1 MEKVDELL
9 LQVRTAHRLLAAYY
23 QRLHPIIGDL
33 AAQAD
38 TVFDFWTPQLFEKPA
53 RANPFAKWQWDLLPA
68 AVTRY
73 VFKQV
78 KESSKVTKGD
88 FTLEFLVVNDTG
100 IVKEKGKGE
109 LDALALPLDVEH
121 AESIIKVG
129 IYRAA
134 ENSDKDY
141 FSQWNSVGYP
151 DYQDE
156 ASFKKDK
163 LFVTTGF
170 EFSISLLLTEDG
182 VESVKNRIHKC
193 LETTKQAISVHKV

>member
-1 MEKVDELL
+1 MEEVDELFW
-9 LQVRTAHRLLAAYY
+9 QVRTAHRLLVAYY
-23 QRLHPIIGDL
+23 QRLHPIIDDL
-33 AAQAD
+33 ATFAD
-38 TVFDFWTPQLFEKPA
+38 TVFDFWTPQLFDKPA
-53 RANPFAKWQWDLLPA
+53 RANPFTKWQWDLLPA

-109 LDALALPLDVEH
+109 LDALALPLNVEH

-141 FSQWNSVGYP
+141 FSQWNSVNYP
-151 DYQDE
+151 DYQDDD
-156 ASFKKDK
+156 SFKRDK
-163 LFVTTGF
+163 LFLTTGF
-170 EFSISLLLTEDG
+170 EFPISLLLTEDG
-182 VESVKNRIHKC
+182 VQAVKEKIDKY
-193 LETTKQAISVHKV
+193 LKITQQAISSSQS